1 MSLYFCFVS
10 GINAEII
17 LFNLTRLW
25 DRRFEPISS
34 IKTAWLKDRRCCFF
48 FFYSDVSLFCLDQC
62 ILDEVSSVYLLNNTL
77 KATD

>member
-10 GINAEII
+10 GINTEII

-25 DRRFEPISS
+25 DRRFEPIPPT
-34 IKTAWLKDRRCCFF
+34 KTAWLKDRRCF
-48 FFYSDVSLFCLDQC
+48 FFYSDVFLFCLDQC
-62 ILDEVSSVYLLNNTL
+62 IPDDTSVYLLNNTL